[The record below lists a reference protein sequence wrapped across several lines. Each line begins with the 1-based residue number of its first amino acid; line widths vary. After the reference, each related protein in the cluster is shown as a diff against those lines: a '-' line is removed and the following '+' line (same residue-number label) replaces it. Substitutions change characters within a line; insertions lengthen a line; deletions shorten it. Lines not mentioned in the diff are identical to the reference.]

1 MGVKCAEINCNNCN
15 LIASKYNFLLLS
27 LDFRFKCLKHE
38 ASFCETDSNAHVL
51 LVYVIRYRSVC
62 VLLVFLLPNQLRSS
76 SIWHLSVQAEHVSQF
91 LPLLLYHTS
100 FFTAMPHCLW
110 DGNGQRY
117 WHIACGSSSWQCLE
131 CVYVCVVFEAL
142 CQCKMLRIC
151 VMAHSQAWWA
161 ITQMLGCNI
170 TAVDGQ
176 HWSSSQMGT
185 ALGLSPCPHAAPPY
199 GVNPPALLAPG
210 IASL

>member
-1 MGVKCAEINCNNCN
+1 MCFVGV
-15 LIASKYNFLLLS
+15 S
-27 LDFRFKCLKHE
+27 
-38 ASFCETDSNAHVL
+38 TT
-51 LVYVIRYRSVC
+51 VC
-62 VLLVFLLPNQLRSS
+62 PRPKQLRSS
-76 SIWHLSVQAEHVSQF
+76 SIWHLSVEAEHVSQF

-110 DGNGQRY
+110 DGNGQQY

-131 CVYVCVVFEAL
+131 CVCVYVCVVFEAL

-176 HWSSSQMGT
+176 HWSCSQMGT

-199 GVNPPALLAPG
+199 GGNPPALLAPG

>member
-1 MGVKCAEINCNNCN
+1 MCFVGVSTTMCPPPK
-15 LIASKYNFLLLS
+15 
-27 LDFRFKCLKHE
+27 
-38 ASFCETDSNAHVL
+38 
-51 LVYVIRYRSVC
+51 
-62 VLLVFLLPNQLRSS
+62 QLRSS
-76 SIWHLSVQAEHVSQF
+76 SIWHLSVEEEHISQF

-100 FFTAMPHCLW
+100 FFTAMPHFLW
-110 DGNGQRY
+110 DGNGQQY
-117 WHIACGSSSWQCLE
+117 WHIACGSSSWQRLE
-131 CVYVCVVFEAL
+131 CVCVIFEAL

-151 VMAHSQAWWA
+151 AMAHSQAWWA

-170 TAVDGQ
+170 TAVDGP

-199 GVNPPALLAPG
+199 GGNPPALLAPG